1 MQLSLL
7 LHRTVKRAGRPLGA
21 TCASGLHTC
30 RLLHI
35 TDRINNLNFLVDTGA
50 QVSVLPPSRTDRLR
64 KQGFTLSAVNGTSI
78 ATFGTRSLTL
88 NIGLRRTFRWI
99 FIIADVHKPLL
110 GADFL
115 HHFGLLV
122 DVTNGKL
129 VDKQTRLSIHGI
141 LAQDTPPSLT
151 LPTHAFSQAYSALLS
166 EFPELTHVHN
176 YNDSPVKHSVTHHI
190 TSSGSPVSCRARR
203 LPPEKL
209 KVARKEF
216 EHMLELGI
224 IRPSSSDWSSPL
236 HMVPK
241 RTQGDWRP
249 CGDYRA
255 LNHITIPDRYPIPH
269 LQDFSASLHGAKVF
283 SKIDLVRAYH
293 QIPVDPADI
302 PKTAITT
309 PFGLFEFVRMPFGLR
324 NAAQTFQRFMDQVL
338 RGLDFCYVYIDDL
351 LVASSSPEEHKHHLR
366 LVFERLRHYGIIIN
380 LQKCVFGVPS
390 VEFLGHSVDST
401 GIHPLPAKVQTVLDF
416 PQPTSR
422 RQLRT
427 FLGLTNFYH
436 RFIPGCARIADPLNT
451 LLAESKEHLSW
462 NDSQIH
468 AFSALKEALANATL
482 LAHPKPNALTNIM
495 TDASNSAVGAVLQQY
510 VDGQWQ
516 PISFFSK
523 KLQPAETRYSTFDR
537 ELLAIYLAIKH
548 FRYFLEGR
556 TFHVLTDHKPLT
568 FAFNA
573 RADRHTP
580 RQCRHLDYISQFTT
594 DLRHVRGVDNSVA
607 DALSRIE
614 ANALLQDTPPVVDF
628 SVMAKAQRTD
638 PELQNLL
645 SNPETSS
652 ISLTQFTL
660 YTGDLTLFCD
670 ISTGIPRPFVPAS
683 LRKIV
688 FDSLHSLS
696 HPGVRATRHLI
707 TTRYVWPKMNK
718 EINQWTKACPQCQ
731 RAKVTRHT
739 NAPIL
744 SFKPPDA
751 RFDVVHVDIVGPL
764 PPSQGYRYLLTCVD
778 RFTRWPEAFPLM
790 DITAESVARAFVLG
804 WIARFGVPST
814 VITDRGR
821 QFESN
826 LWSQLN
832 QLFGIHKQ
840 RTTAYHPAAN
850 GMVERF
856 HRQLK
861 AALKCHS
868 NPQQWIDS
876 LPLVLLGIRTAL
888 KHDLKC
894 TTAELVYG
902 VTLRLPGDFFAT
914 PQTHALSDP
923 ASYVDRLKDT
933 MNNIQY
939 RSSRRPSQTSTFVH
953 KDLNQCTHVFVRHDA
968 IKPPLQPT
976 YDGPFKVIDRKER
989 HFVVELNANRQDTI
1003 SIDRLKPAYSVH
1015 TPEHSHSTSLHY
1027 TPPTPPSPPPAQPK
1041 QTRSGRRVQIPDRLM
1056 QVTYF

>member
-7 LHRTVKRAGRPLGA
+7 LHRTVKRASRPLGA

-151 LPTHAFSQAYSALLS
+151 LPTHASSQAYSALLS

-216 EHMLELGI
+216 EHMLELRI

-255 LNHITIPDRYPIPH
+255 LNHVTIPDRYPIPH

-293 QIPVDPADI
+293 QIPVDPADF

-548 FRYFLEGR
+548 FCYFLEGR

-607 DALSRIE
+607 DTLSRIE

-683 LRKIV
+683 LRKIL

-840 RTTAYHPAAN
+840 RTY
-850 GMVERF
+850 
-856 HRQLK
+856 
-861 AALKCHS
+861 
-868 NPQQWIDS
+868 S
-876 LPLVLLGIRTAL
+876 LPPCCKR
-888 KHDLKC
+888 
-894 TTAELVYG
+894 YG
-902 VTLRLPGDFFAT
+902 GTFPQAT
-914 PQTHALSDP
+914 EGCSEVSL
-923 ASYVDRLKDT
+923 
-933 MNNIQY
+933 
-939 RSSRRPSQTSTFVH
+939 
-953 KDLNQCTHVFVRHDA
+953 
-968 IKPPLQPT
+968 KPPAV
-976 YDGPFKVIDRKER
+976 D
-989 HFVVELNANRQDTI
+989 
-1003 SIDRLKPAYSVH
+1003 
-1015 TPEHSHSTSLHY
+1015 
-1027 TPPTPPSPPPAQPK
+1027 
-1041 QTRSGRRVQIPDRLM
+1041 
-1056 QVTYF
+1056 